1 MAAVTTMVMGLSA
14 CGEDAS
20 NGADTGKKQT
30 SSQEKTGKGTEA
42 PGRPTS
48 RAQGAGERVR
58 QGPLPAG
65 HRHHRYHRNQPG
77 SAPTPP
83 VRTGPAASPPP
94 HRLRRLPMDQ
104 PRRQGQDGAEPALLA
119 GCHQGLQHANGEI
132 TYSFSTMSTTA
143 TVHIKKQ

>member
-1 MAAVTTMVMGLSA
+1 MNGSDKDHYQQAAVTT
-14 CGEDAS
+14 
-20 NGADTGKKQT
+20 DTIGINPDQ
-30 SSQEKTGKGTEA
+30 
-42 PGRPTS
+42 P
-48 RAQGAGERVR
+48 
-58 QGPLPAG
+58 
-65 HRHHRYHRNQPG
+65 RHHQ
-77 SAPTPP
+77 S
-83 VRTGPAASPPP
+83 VPARLHHPP